1 MGSKEVTTVLSDI
14 VKIQTMKVSVNDIRL
29 EDYVSTDCMIPD
41 FGGVT
46 KAEKMPLSGK
56 VTSFNKGDVLFSNI
70 RTYFKKLWLADRD
83 GACSNDVI
91 VFRPKTGIEGKYLF
105 HALMNEEFIDYTVK
119 TSKGTKMPRGD
130 KEAMLKYSVYLP
142 SKDQRKKIGDS
153 LLQIKNKIELNNQ
166 TNQTLEQMAQA
177 LFKSWF
183 VDFDPVFDNLLASA
197 DFKLDNLENS
207 LPDEL
212 KQKAQRRLAALN
224 SLENAAECKVSLIAL
239 AHELQAQLP
248 TKKATPAAGQV
259 SEKADETPVKANFSA
274 NPNILVQHANTH
286 AHFPNEFEHNEQLGW
301 IPKGWVSNYLDEL
314 VEIAS
319 SKRVFAKDYVESGV
333 PFYRGKEITELSL
346 GRKVNTEI
354 FISEDKYQELKLKAG
369 APKFGDILIT
379 SVGTIGNA
387 YLVNK
392 DDKFYFKDG
401 NLTWIKGYKKTK
413 IPHYLTEWLKS
424 SRGKESIEN
433 IKIGTTQQAIT
444 IKSLNKIKILAPT
457 TKVSELFE
465 SYCNSSY
472 LKVIA
477 NNNQSHNLANT
488 RDTLLPKLISGEL
501 QIPDVATDE
510 EVVD

>member
-224 SLENAAECKVSLIAL
+224 SLENAAQYKASLSAL

-248 TKKATPAAGQV
+248 TKEAPQATVSAA
-259 SEKADETPVKANFSA
+259 ETPVKANLNG
-274 NPNILVQHANTH
+274 NPKILVQHANTH

>member
-1 MGSKEVTTVLSDI
+1 M
-14 VKIQTMKVSVNDIRL
+14 
-29 EDYVSTDCMIPD
+29 
-41 FGGVT
+41 
-46 KAEKMPLSGK
+46 
-56 VTSFNKGDVLFSNI
+56 
-70 RTYFKKLWLADRD
+70 
-83 GACSNDVI
+83 
-91 VFRPKTGIEGKYLF
+91 
-105 HALMNEEFIDYTVK
+105 
-119 TSKGTKMPRGD
+119 
-130 KEAMLKYSVYLP
+130 
-142 SKDQRKKIGDS
+142 
-153 LLQIKNKIELNNQ
+153 
-166 TNQTLEQMAQA
+166 
-177 LFKSWF
+177 
-183 VDFDPVFDNLLASA
+183 
-197 DFKLDNLENS
+197 
-207 LPDEL
+207 
-212 KQKAQRRLAALN
+212 
-224 SLENAAECKVSLIAL
+224 
-239 AHELQAQLP
+239 
-248 TKKATPAAGQV
+248 
-259 SEKADETPVKANFSA
+259 
-274 NPNILVQHANTH
+274 QHANTH